1 MTPPPHHPEP
11 TATATAAMATAPESG
26 DMPAVDPAVRPRHIA
41 VIMDGNG
48 RWARRRHRPRLF
60 GHRAGARAVRRC
72 VKACAELGIEALTLY
87 SFSSENWKRP
97 PEEIQGLMA
106 LLVRHIR
113 RELPELLANGI
124 RFRHLGRRDRLPAA
138 VLAAIDDAER
148 RTASGT
154 GMTLVVALDY
164 GSRDEITEA
173 ARSLARDA
181 AAGRLDPETIDEAMV
196 ASRLGTAGLPDPDLL
211 IRTAGERRLSN
222 YLLWQI
228 SYAELHVCEACWP
241 DFGREHL
248 MAAIRDFAGRT
259 RRYGSLVDESGSG
272 R

>member
-1 MTPPPHHPEP
+1 MHATPPTPP
-11 TATATAAMATAPESG
+11 ASTAASAVAADVHPT
-26 DMPAVDPAVRPRHIA
+26 VDPGRLPRHIA

-48 RWARRRHRPRLF
+48 RWARRRRRPRLF
-60 GHRAGARAVRRC
+60 GHRAGARSVRRC
-72 VKACAELGIEALTLY
+72 VRACAELGIEALTLY

-97 PEEIQGLMA
+97 AEEVEGLMA

-113 RELPELLANGI
+113 RELPELMANGI

-138 VLAAIDDAER
+138 VLAAIDEAER
-148 RTASGT
+148 KTAAGT

-181 AAGRLDPETIDEAMV
+181 AAGRLDPEAIDEAML

-248 MAAIRDFAGRT
+248 LAAIRDFAART
-259 RRYGSLVDESGSG
+259 RRYGSLVDEVGAA

>member
-1 MTPPPHHPEP
+1 MTPSPHHPDSIITP
-11 TATATAAMATAPESG
+11 APLPAWAANATIAI
-26 DMPAVDPAVRPRHIA
+26 DPAHIPRHIA

-48 RWARRRHRPRLF
+48 RWARRRHRPRLV

-72 VKACAELGIEALTLY
+72 VRACAELGIEALTLY

-97 PEEIQGLMA
+97 AEEIDGLMA

-124 RFRHLGRRDRLPAA
+124 RFRHLGRRDRLPAS

-181 AAGRLDPETIDEAMV
+181 AAGRIDPEAIDEAML
-196 ASRLGTAGLPDPDLL
+196 ASRLGTAGPPDPDLV

-228 SYAELHVCEACWP
+228 SYAELHVCAECWP

-248 MAAIRDFAGRT
+248 LAAISDFAGRT
-259 RRYGSLVDESGSG
+259 RRFGSLVDEVGTG